1 MLHSY
6 IQGFAI
12 GLSLI
17 LAIGAQNAFV
27 LKQGLKKQHVFWV
40 CLVCALSDSL
50 LILLGVLGFSQL
62 IQSHADLIV
71 WAKYFG
77 VAFLLLYGTQHFYQA
92 IRHSESLVPDE
103 KQASSV
109 LKIILICLAF
119 TWLNPHVY
127 LDTFVVLGSLG
138 GQLDV
143 EPKRWFALGTIS
155 ASFLWFFGL
164 AILAAWLAP
173 RLRTAKSQRIINL
186 VVGCVMWFIA
196 LQLARDG
203 IAHAQAL
210 FS

>member
-6 IQGFAI
+6 IQGFVI

-77 VAFLLLYGTQHFYQA
+77 AAFLLLYGAQHFYQA
-92 IRHSESLVPDE
+92 IRHSESLVPM
-103 KQASSV
+103 KNK
-109 LKIILICLAF
+109 L
-119 TWLNPHVY
+119 PVY
-127 LDTFVVLGSLG
+127 
-138 GQLDV
+138 
-143 EPKRWFALGTIS
+143 
-155 ASFLWFFGL
+155 
-164 AILAAWLAP
+164 
-173 RLRTAKSQRIINL
+173 
-186 VVGCVMWFIA
+186 
-196 LQLARDG
+196 
-203 IAHAQAL
+203 
-210 FS
+210 

>member
-17 LAIGAQNAFV
+17 LAIGAQNAFA

-77 VAFLLLYGTQHFYQA
+77 AAFLLLYGAQHFYQA
-92 IRHSESLVPDE
+92 IRHSESLALDE
-103 KQASSV
+103 KEASSI

-127 LDTFVVLGSLG
+127 LDTVVLIGSISTQFVHL
-138 GQLDV
+138 
-143 EPKRWFALGTIS
+143 PFALGAIT
-155 ASFLWFFGL
+155 ASWIFFFALGYGAHFLLPMFNNSK
-164 AILAAWLAP
+164 AWQVLD
-173 RLRTAKSQRIINL
+173 
-186 VVGCVMWFIA
+186 VVIGMVMW
-196 LQLARDG
+196 G
-203 IAHAQAL
+203 IAFSLL
-210 FS
+210 F